1 MRTLKAIAVIGA
13 TLVGFG
19 STGWAQTQYPDRLVR
34 IIVPFSAGSITDELA
49 RILAEKL
56 ADMWKQQVI
65 VVNHPGIPGTV
76 SVANSPPDGYTLMV
90 TSNGHVTAA
99 ILNKDLP
106 FDPIKDFSGITKIA
120 SVPQVAVVPPDFTV
134 KSLAGFIALAKKE
147 PGKLNFASAGL
158 SSTTYLCAEI
168 LWQDADVNIVHVPYK
183 GTPEATTAAIRGDV
197 QFYLEPIPL
206 TVSMAATHKLRPIA
220 VNASARI
227 AQFPDLATFAETIPG
242 YVCDSWFAV
251 LAPAKTPRPILDK
264 VSADIGTV
272 LKMPDVVAQLDSL
285 GAVPAPTT
293 PEALDA
299 QLKHESELYAKIL
312 RKAGVV
318 AK

>member
-1 MRTLKAIAVIGA
+1 MRIMKLFALTCAA
-13 TLVGFG
+13 LVAFVSVVLAEGP
-19 STGWAQTQYPDRLVR
+19 YPDHLVR
-34 IIVPFSAGSITDELA
+34 IVVPFSAGSITDGLA

-56 ADMWKQQVI
+56 AGMWNQQVI
-65 VVNHPGIPGTV
+65 VENRPGIPGTI
-76 SVANSPPDGYTLMV
+76 SVANAAPDGYTLMV
-90 TSNGHVTAA
+90 ASNGHTTAA
-99 ILNKDLP
+99 ILNKDLQ

-120 SVPQVAVVPPDFTV
+120 SVPQVAVVPPESSV
-134 KSLAGFIALAKKE
+134 NSLADFIALAKKD

-168 LWQDADVNIVHVPYK
+168 MRQDARIDIMHVPYK
-183 GTPEATTAAIRGDV
+183 GTPEATTATIRGDV

-206 TVSMAATHKLRPIA
+206 TVSMVSAKKLKAIA
-220 VNASARI
+220 VNSPSRLK
-227 AQFPDLATFAETIPG
+227 QFPNLATFAETIPG

-251 LAPAKTPRPILDK
+251 LAPAKTPRPVVKK
-264 VSADIGTV
+264 VSADIAKV
-272 LKMPDVVAQLDSL
+272 LIMPDVVEKLETQ

-293 PEALDA
+293 PGQLDA

-312 RKAGVV
+312 RTAGVA